1 MEQAVQF
8 EAPCF
13 SDTRPASRAVHDKLP
28 LVLANVPLVHFS
40 HLLRPVALWNWP
52 VWQAEHCVAAGCSPS
67 SSKSLRGVRIT
78 ITGT

>member
-13 SDTRPASRAVHDKLP
+13 SDTRPASHAVHDKLP
-28 LVLANVPLVHFS
+28 LVHFS
-40 HLLRPVALWNWP
+40 HLLWPVALWNWP